1 MSYIIV
7 NESKCNSCGICA
19 EVCPVGL
26 IFMRKK
32 TNRPVSF
39 KNAENYCIRCGH
51 CVSAC
56 SESAIS
62 TADMKSES
70 CQKIDYS
77 NFPNS
82 EQVDKLF
89 KSRRS
94 IRNFTNEKIP
104 SDIIE
109 KIIRISDYA
118 PSGHNL
124 RILNWLV
131 IQEEEEL
138 IKLKGIVIDWMKD
151 TIKNNSEMAKMLHL
165 ENVIAAWDRGEDRIL
180 RNAPQLIVSYSNA
193 DSKMANTTATIALS
207 YIELATYSYKAGAC
221 WAGYFHLASIFYP
234 PMLKALNLPDGANCC
249 GAMMVGY
256 PKYKYYKIPL
266 RKKSNIIWK

>member
-1 MSYIIV
+1 MSYIII

-32 TNRPVSF
+32 TNKPVSF

-51 CVSAC
+51 CVSVC

-62 TADMKSES
+62 IPDMETAMCK
-70 CQKIDYS
+70 KIDYS
-77 NFPNS
+77 KISNS
-82 EQVDKLF
+82 EQIDIFL

-94 IRNFTNEKIP
+94 IRNFSKEKIP
-104 SDIIE
+104 VDVIE
-109 KIIRISDYA
+109 KIIQISDYA
-118 PSGHNL
+118 PAGHNL

-131 IQEEEEL
+131 IQTEEEL
-138 IKLKGIVIDWMKD
+138 TKLKGNVIDWMND
-151 TIKNNSEMAKMLHL
+151 TINNNPEMAKMLHL
-165 ENVIAAWDRGEDRIL
+165 ENVIAAWEKGEDRIL
-180 RNAPQLIVSYSNA
+180 RNAPQLIVSFSNA
-193 DSKMANTTATIALS
+193 DVKMANTSATIALS
-207 YIELATYSYKAGAC
+207 YIELAAYSFKAGAC

-234 PMLKALNLPDGANCC
+234 PLLKALNLKEGANCC
-249 GAMMVGY
+249 GAMMLGY

-266 RKKSNIIWK
+266 RPKSNIIWK